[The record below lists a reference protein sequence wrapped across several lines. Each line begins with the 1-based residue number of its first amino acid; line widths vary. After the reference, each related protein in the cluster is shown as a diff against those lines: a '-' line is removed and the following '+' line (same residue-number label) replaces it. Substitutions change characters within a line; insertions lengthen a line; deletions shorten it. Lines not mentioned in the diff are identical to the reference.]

1 MQKMSQLDERNQ
13 KILSDRQSAFLS
25 DSTIKSGDF
34 VRFVDGTLRR
44 VSHVWTDARNK
55 PDSIQTSTGGS
66 FYIGNGYMSFSG
78 GLYSGVD
85 FAQFTRTDET
95 MHGRCWFFDH
105 DHARAGGGVE
115 VEVLCPVWNCA
126 ELPEVYP
133 TYYLTVLTQE
143 QHDQTCNY
151 WYTITKHSASH
162 VAFTTLAQLEAW
174 MKKNKVELT
183 QPLTAPGT
191 WSDQPLKDMTP

>member
-95 MHGRCWFFDH
+95 MHGRCWFLTMHEPGEASKSKYF
-105 DHARAGGGVE
+105 ARSGIAPN
-115 VEVLCPVWNCA
+115 CPR
-126 ELPEVYP
+126 
-133 TYYLTVLTQE
+133 
-143 QHDQTCNY
+143 
-151 WYTITKHSASH
+151 
-162 VAFTTLAQLEAW
+162 F
-174 MKKNKVELT
+174 T
-183 QPLTAPGT
+183 QPTI
-191 WSDQPLKDMTP
+191 